1 MRMRIAILGGT
12 GFIGTNLALM
22 LQEQG
27 LEEVFLF
34 DNFQMNPQSAR
45 AKVHYPITQGDMCN
59 FAELSDFIQR
69 VQPDRIYHLAANSDI
84 QASQSNSQLDVQ
96 NTFLSTEILGHVLC
110 SNPVQE
116 LVFASSSAVYGPK
129 LGRISENE
137 PCNPISSYGWMKLA
151 SENVLNNLAE
161 RGIVQKLL
169 IARFPNVTG
178 SWQTHGVVFD
188 LVAKLKSDS
197 NRLNVLGNGNQSKP
211 YLLANE
217 LVDVISRII
226 SIQTTN
232 ASVVNI
238 APPSNLTVS
247 EIVNLIVE
255 KSLLKPELHYGENDF
270 GWIGDVPRYELDTR
284 KMNKLLPNFQLT
296 DSLPA
301 ITAAIEWMWERS
313 EKD

>member
-1 MRMRIAILGGT
+1 MRIAILGGT
-12 GFIGTNLALM
+12 GFIGTNLSLL
-22 LQEQG
+22 LQEKSSD
-27 LEEVFLF
+27 EVFLF
-34 DNFQMNPQSAR
+34 DNFQMGPQSAK
-45 AKVHYPITQGDMCN
+45 ANVQYPITQGDMCN

-96 NTFLSTEILGHVLC
+96 NTFLSTEVLGHVLC

-129 LGRISENE
+129 SRKISEDE

-151 SENVLNNLAE
+151 SENVLNKLVE
-161 RGIVQKLL
+161 RGAIKKLL

-178 SWQTHGVVFD
+178 KWQTHGVVYD
-188 LVAKLKSDS
+188 LVAKLKIDSD
-197 NRLNVLGNGNQSKP
+197 RLSVLGNGTQSKP

-217 LVDVISRII
+217 LVEVITRII
-226 SIQTTN
+226 STQTTN
-232 ASVVNI
+232 TCIINI
-238 APPSNLTVS
+238 APPSNLSVS
-247 EIVNLIVE
+247 EIVNQIVE
-255 KSLLKPELHYGENDF
+255 KSLLKPELYYGENNF

-284 KMNKLLPNFQLT
+284 KLYELLPDIQLT

-301 ITAAIEWMWERS
+301 ITAAVEWMWEQS
-313 EKD
+313 GTQ